1 MKNIYE
7 TRQRAQELLNEAI
20 AIWRQGAQ
28 SERLEGLE
36 NDPVMSLLMSAIAYQ
51 ANETDS
57 NIEMLKTEVVDEFVH
72 MLTPYPLGH
81 AMPATAVISA
91 QLQDH
96 ITEWEVNSDAVFLLA
111 GKGFRFMPV
120 LHTRVVNAQVSS
132 VVRVDGR
139 RWKVTL
145 DFAGP
150 VSSLEGFTFAIHS
163 LNFAD
168 VSVSCNGRELP
179 IIRPWEYARM
189 PLADNFSIDTMLY
202 NGVQVYDASMVGMD
216 LFARQNIKM
225 YCVDEHDASLL
236 ADKET
241 DHLELIFEFTGIG
254 DEFVFNKRMLS
265 LNCIVLADA
274 QRESVVLSDAR
285 PIARVAG
292 YDEVD
297 RTNAGSTQFMHL
309 VRPSDSQIYS
319 RARIEVRRVAADRF
333 NQGALI
339 RLLNALITKYHTD
352 FYAFQNN
359 EELARDN
366 TMHRLQDILSHMME
380 ACRKDSQLSMRG
392 VYLMLHHD
400 IKDSLTGTTSVSVS
414 YLTTHGAS
422 VNAALNEDSTFIL
435 PGAFKAEQC
444 RQIASPVNGSNEV
457 SDQVCE
463 TSIMPY
469 QLITNNRIVT
479 PADIKAFCYKELMSR
494 YGFDA
499 KMVRNVK
506 VSHQM
511 QDDPTGP
518 GYEILVEI
526 DLISNNYIR
535 RSFTDKLGQAEILM
549 QRMIEVRSTGIYP
562 VRVKMTITS

>member
-20 AIWRQGAQ
+20 AIWRQGVQ

-36 NDPVMSLLMSAIAYQ
+36 NDPVVSLLMSAVAYQ
-51 ANETDS
+51 GNETDS
-57 NIEMLKTEVVDEFVH
+57 NIEMLKTEVLDEFVH

-96 ITEWEVNSDAVFLLA
+96 ITEWEVNSNAMFLLA
-111 GKGFRFMPV
+111 DTGFRFMPV
-120 LHTRVVNAQVSS
+120 LHTRVINAQINS

-139 RWKVTL
+139 RWKVEL

-150 VSSLEGFTFAIHS
+150 VSSLSGFTFAIHS
-163 LNFAD
+163 LHFAD
-168 VSVSCNGRELP
+168 VHVSCNGQELP
-179 IIRPWEYARM
+179 LIRPWEYSRI
-189 PLADNFSIDTMLY
+189 PLSDCFSIDTMLY
-202 NGVQVYDASMVGMD
+202 NEMQVYDASMVGMD

-225 YCVDEHDASLL
+225 YCVDEHDSSLF

-241 DHLELIFEFTGIG
+241 DHLELMFEFTGVG
-254 DEFVFNKRMLS
+254 DGFLFNKRMLS

-274 QRESVVLSDAR
+274 QRESVVLNNAH

-309 VRPSDSQIYS
+309 VRPSDEQIYS
-319 RARIEVRRVAADRF
+319 KTKVEVRRVAADRF
-333 NQGALI
+333 NQGSLI
-339 RLLNALITKYHTD
+339 RLINALLTKYHTD
-352 FYAFQNN
+352 FYAFQNH
-359 EELARDN
+359 EDLARDK
-366 TMHRLQDILSHMME
+366 TMFQLQDILTHMME
-380 ACRKDSQLSMRG
+380 VCRKDPQLSMRG
-392 VYLMLHHD
+392 VYLMLHD
-400 IKDSLTGTTSVSVS
+400 EIEGNTDGGVSVSVS

-422 VNAALNEDSTFIL
+422 VNAVLNEDSTFIL

-444 RQIASPVNGSNEV
+444 RQIATPVNGSNEV
-457 SDQVCE
+457 SDEVCE
-463 TSIMPY
+463 SSIMPY

-479 PADIKAFCYKELMSR
+479 PADIKSFCYRELMSR

-499 KMVRNVK
+499 KMVKKVN
-506 VSHQM
+506 VSHRM
-511 QDDPTGP
+511 QEVPTGP

-526 DLISNNYIR
+526 DLVSNNYIR
-535 RSFTDKLGQAEILM
+535 RSFTDKLEQAEVFM
-549 QRMIEVRSTGIYP
+549 QRMIEVRGAGIYP